1 MLKVVYA
8 DCECTI
14 TVKTGWVDSSRRIW
28 HFFEDA
34 AFKEGAVILKRD
46 FFSFRVVGN
55 TSANNNILS
64 TPMGVDYVVIGSD
77 MEVQPLI
84 THNAA

>member
-1 MLKVVYA
+1 MLKVVYV

-14 TVKTGWVDSSRRIW
+14 NVKTGWVDSSRRIW
-28 HFFEDA
+28 HFFGDV
-34 AFKEGAVILKRD
+34 AFKKGAVILKRD

-64 TPMGVDYVVIGSD
+64 MGVDYVVIGSH